1 MKDEEID
8 WLSII
13 CQILVVIILF
23 QIIWLVNKN
32 VYQTDDCFWKSCVV
46 IVESK

>member
-32 VYQTDDCFWKSCVV
+32 VYQTDDCFLEIMCCNCG
-46 IVESK
+46 E